1 MLLFSKFFF
10 EFFDSFF
17 KFRLIVL
24 LFIFQVDE
32 FCFDFIE
39 MIFYFI
45 SIFFLLID
53 QGTQLL
59 DFDLFIV
66 KLGFHL
72 IFHVLILFS
81 KNFKLLSLVTQLLLS
96 TFDKLL
102 KLSNFL
108 QQFLFFLKSNFHLLL
123 MESLHLLSFDSIC
136 LFLLRQVVGYFMIVF
151 AQLFFFLLQLL
162 NLLPQN

>member
-10 EFFDSFF
+10 KFFDSFF

-39 MIFYFI
+39 MILYFI

-53 QGTQLL
+53 QSTQLL
-59 DFDLFIV
+59 DFDLFIA

-81 KNFKLLSLVTQLLLS
+81 KNFKLLSLVT
-96 TFDKLL
+96 
-102 KLSNFL
+102 
-108 QQFLFFLKSNFHLLL
+108 
-123 MESLHLLSFDSIC
+123 
-136 LFLLRQVVGYFMIVF
+136 
-151 AQLFFFLLQLL
+151 
-162 NLLPQN
+162 